1 MHRGVRE
8 FTAWIE
14 ENREDPR
21 VDLNPPATT
30 AEFSALEQQ
39 LGGPLPAD
47 LRFVLTRFN
56 GGRLPSGHMLP
67 AGIEPDTIGAAIRQ
81 YAEEAKHDFL
91 DNQILLPFL
100 RTNEES
106 LLAFDRSGGPV
117 SDTWP
122 IIDYFG
128 DSGEEPVVY
137 RTFDGWCRHSV
148 ANWRAEPP
156 DAEFTLDMYLAR
168 GSRHVDAEPDVA
180 SGHATVAHALK
191 RAGRPAAALAAYL
204 AAGRCVPTL
213 PWCDWNALMLA
224 VLVEDHAAAFEAT
237 SRLASRGPA
246 DLWRRR
252 DTTPAK
258 VAEAAAQVLPRDERD
273 HTEWNRLFDM
283 LAEQAGEE
291 REVIE
296 AIRRAML
303 DPAVPVPLPR
313 ASERVLTTDSPE
325 EQWAELQA
333 GYENGQIRDAHLVL
347 DPHIVRLRR
356 LRPVTTLLRIRRE
369 F

>member
-14 ENREDPR
+14 ENRDDPR
-21 VDLNPPATT
+21 VDLNPPATS

-56 GGRLPSGHMLP
+56 GGRLPSGQMLP

-81 YAEEAKHDFL
+81 YAEEAARDFL
-91 DNQILLPFL
+91 DNEILLPFL

-128 DSGEEPVVY
+128 DSGEEPLVY

-148 ANWRAEPP
+148 SNWRSEPP

-168 GSRHVDAEPDVA
+168 GARHVDAEPDVA

-191 RAGRPAAALAAYL
+191 RAGRPGAALAAYL

-213 PWCDWNALMLA
+213 PWCDWNALLLA

-258 VAEAAAQVLPRDERD
+258 VAEAAAQILPRDER
-273 HTEWNRLFDM
+273 
-283 LAEQAGEE
+283 
-291 REVIE
+291 EVIE
-296 AIRRAML
+296 TIRRAML
-303 DPAVPVPLPR
+303 DPAIPYPPPRPRESPLD
-313 ASERVLTTDSPE
+313 TDAE
-325 EQWAELQA
+325 EGEQWSSLQA
-333 GYENGQIRDAHLVL
+333 GYEEGRIRDEDLLL
-347 DPHIVRLRR
+347 DPEIVKLRR
-356 LRPVTTLLRIRRE
+356 VRPVTTLLRIRRE